1 MRLVRIFTNAN
12 KARVPQE
19 MLHPAEIEAG
29 LVKIISVDLTAV
41 EEPDPGGMSVLLKV
55 LPILDIDPH
64 DPVDVRDR
72 EPQFSAGR
80 ENTKPATQNDRDFC
94 VGKMLEHVARVN
106 RLREAIGKAPE
117 FRDIVHDVDRFIGRN
132 VDVAITL
139 CPQWAAAEMEMSW
152 HIRNRHASPQES
164 SLGAKQTIGQPKV
177 PMHTPLPRF

>member
-1 MRLVRIFTNAN
+1 AVSLHEIRVLLGFPGVYIERKKFSKWGIRQGCIGKACDEMRLVRIFTNAN

-29 LVKIISVDLTAV
+29 LVKIIAVYRTAV

-106 RLREAIGKAPE
+106 RLREAIGK
-117 FRDIVHDVDRFIGRN
+117 
-132 VDVAITL
+132 
-139 CPQWAAAEMEMSW
+139 
-152 HIRNRHASPQES
+152 
-164 SLGAKQTIGQPKV
+164 
-177 PMHTPLPRF
+177 